1 MIGAVNESGTHRQ
14 QSIFW
19 GKGFLGGVAMAAP
32 FYAEFFSWRGV
43 VLLAVPLFV
52 LLLLRREKI
61 TPPPLAILPMVS
73 LLALHA
79 VALVFSHTM
88 FADQVFKDLVVASFL
103 LFVYVLADEDMLAG
117 FFSALVPLALATAL
131 LGLVKAALLDRGYLL
146 GFILEGCA
154 YYPAGS
160 ALCVNYNNLGLLW
173 LVAALGCVKTRF
185 WWAIP
190 FLIAAGALSSSRR
203 FIVLMV
209 FLPFIWILIQGRS
222 AVVKSAIVT
231 VFSVLLIYTVSDPAS
246 FETFRY
252 GDVAYTVL
260 SIGDMVGI
268 DGLTINRSTPEA
280 MLSTMADGS
289 GGAGL
294 TINRSTPEAMLSTM
308 ADGSGG
314 AGSRIKFWRLGLSMV
329 SWYPQG
335 WAYHQVFSC
344 AFSPCAM
351 FHYPHMP
358 VIAEWIIGGVLF
370 AVVALAFYVWPFWRV
385 LRERQILPIVLFL
398 FALPYSLISGDTVF
412 SLPICLACMFVA
424 LSCVPRRVV
433 GAL

>member
-1 MIGAVNESGTHRQ
+1 MIGAVNESGTRHQ

-19 GKGFLGGVAMAAP
+19 GKGFLGGVAMATP

-246 FETFRY
+246 FEKFRY

-268 DGLTINRSTPEA
+268 D
-280 MLSTMADGS
+280 
-289 GGAGL
+289 GL

-370 AVVALAFYVWPFWRV
+370 AVVALAFYVWPFWCV